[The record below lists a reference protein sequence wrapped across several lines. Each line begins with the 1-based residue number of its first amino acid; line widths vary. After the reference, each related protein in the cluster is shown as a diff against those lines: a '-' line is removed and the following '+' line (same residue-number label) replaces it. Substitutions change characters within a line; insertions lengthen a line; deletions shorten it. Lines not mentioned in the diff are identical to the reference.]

1 MKTNNN
7 SYSIKS
13 QQTKGLSTFILTLSI
28 SLIIFSA
35 AYYLMTYKSNQ
46 LENSSDPSISNVFV
60 KEEESSNPVTD
71 ASSDTSKDKTVFGS
85 IASAKPNTEYR
96 QVLSGSDAVP
106 SGTYVSDASTAPQTT
121 TSASLETGVTSV
133 TVGLVLS
140 LVLFAFTM
148 VFVYKDPRKIA
159 LSTFE
164 RNASKGL

>member
-1 MKTNNN
+1 METNNN

-35 AYYLMTYKSNQ
+35 AYYLMTYKSSQ
-46 LENSSDPSISNVFV
+46 PENSSDPSVANVVV
-60 KEEESSNPVTD
+60 KEEESNNPVTD
-71 ASSDTSKDKTVFGS
+71 ASGGDKTVFGS
-85 IASAKPNTEYR
+85 IASAKPNTAYR

-106 SGTYVSDASTAPQTT
+106 SGTQVDDVSTTPQTT
-121 TSASLETGVTSV
+121 ASANLETGVTSV
-133 TVGLVLS
+133 TVGLILS
-140 LVLFAFTM
+140 FVLFAFTM

-164 RNASKGL
+164 KKASKGL

>member
-1 MKTNNN
+1 METNNN

-35 AYYLMTYKSNQ
+35 AYYLMTYKSSQ
-46 LENSSDPSISNVFV
+46 PENSSDPSVANVVV
-60 KEEESSNPVTD
+60 KEEESNPVTD
-71 ASSDTSKDKTVFGS
+71 ASGGDKTVFGS
-85 IASAKPNTEYR
+85 IASANPNTAYR

-106 SGTYVSDASTAPQTT
+106 SGTQVDDVSTTPQTT
-121 TSASLETGVTSV
+121 ASANLETGVTSV
-133 TVGLVLS
+133 TVGLILS
-140 LVLFAFTM
+140 FVLFAFTM

-164 RNASKGL
+164 KKASKGL